1 MCFESLAVNSIENNN
16 SKSPNDARVTDL
28 KLSKEET
35 DLERW
40 GTWKSRE
47 EVGYRF
53 APNLIR
59 YVN

>member
-1 MCFESLAVNSIENNN
+1 MMLSD
-16 SKSPNDARVTDL
+16 DARETDL

-59 YVN
+59 YVS

>member
-1 MCFESLAVNSIENNN
+1 MMLSD
-16 SKSPNDARVTDL
+16 DARVTDL

-40 GTWKSRE
+40 EAWKSRE

-59 YVN
+59 YVS